1 MVPCVRKTFKKTIK
15 MANNLERSVLARL
28 MDQSPETLVKICE
41 QLGLEVTSNQL
52 EDTSKLWKMVV
63 RYLTSAEVESSPD
76 SGEATFLL
84 VQTIMNEIAHESAI
98 QSKAYENILSDYD
111 DYLASPPPKPKL
123 ERKSNSQPILTPKVQ
138 AQPTVSLHRIKEFK
152 ISGSIGSPGQKDK
165 LTYSSLSYQIQQ
177 GKRMGYSE
185 EEICSA
191 VIKAITPGISLRIYL
206 ENKTDLDLTSLLS
219 VMRSHYKEKDSTS
232 VFTEMSNA
240 AQLPT
245 ETAHEFAIRLMSMR
259 QRVLLLSREEDCPYD
274 LRLVKKRF
282 LYALSTGLKS
292 SSIRHNL
299 QEQLKDMYISDENLL
314 ADITDAMTLEA
325 DYAEKLSRKKATV
338 TVQAVQK
345 TSEKEKKQKSN
356 ELSEQIRE
364 LTVKVAELSSVR
376 HDIEQ
381 LKTAVSK
388 MHELEPENRDQK
400 DRIAYG
406 ECCPRCEADDTE
418 YCSHCFE
425 CGSSKHIRSEC
436 PLIYRRSNEK
446 N

>member
-1 MVPCVRKTFKKTIK
+1 M
-15 MANNLERSVLARL
+15 LARL
-28 MDQSPETLVKICE
+28 VDQSPETLMKICY
-41 QLGLEVTSNQL
+41 QLGLDVTPTKVENVNNRL
-52 EDTSKLWKMVV
+52 LKMVV
-63 RYLTSAEVESSPD
+63 RYLSSAEVESSSD

-84 VQTIMNEIAHESAI
+84 VKTIIDEIEHESATQ
-98 QSKAYENILSDYD
+98 QSKAFENVLSDYD
-111 DYLASPPPKPKL
+111 DYLGVSPPAPGTKPKM
-123 ERKSNSQPILTPKVQ
+123 ERKSAATNHTFVTPPVQ
-138 AQPTVSLHRIKEFK
+138 AQPTFSLHKLKEFK

-177 GKRMGYSE
+177 GKRMGYTE

-191 VIKAITPGISLRIYL
+191 VIKAITPGISLRVYL
-206 ENKTDLDLTSLLS
+206 ENKSDLDLSSLLA

-245 ETAHEFAIRLMSMR
+245 ETAHEFAIRLMSLR

-292 SSIRHNL
+292 SGIRHNL

-325 DYAEKLSRKKATV
+325 DYTEKLSRKKATV

-381 LKTAVSK
+381 LKTAVSQ
-388 MHELEPENRDQK
+388 MHESESENRNRK
-400 DRIAYG
+400 DRITSRLPEYMPD
-406 ECCPRCEADDTE
+406 CCPRCEADDTE